1 MRWILLAAAV
11 LVAGC
16 ASMTRGT
23 QNQVQITSDPPG
35 AEAKTSAG
43 HACVT
48 PCTLAF
54 GRKDEFSV
62 VISKA
67 GYESQEVPVRT
78 QLANAGAAGFAGNVL
93 VGGVVG
99 MAVDAST
106 GATLEHCPNPVAV
119 TLRRIGRDGRPIG
132 SSLPATTHCQKPLTP
147 EQSAQTADRSGVQ

>member
-1 MRWILLAAAV
+1 MRWILLPAAIV
-11 LVAGC
+11 LAGC
-16 ASMTRGT
+16 ASVTRGT

-35 AEAKTSAG
+35 AEAKTSMG
-43 HACVT
+43 HSCVT
-48 PCTLAF
+48 PCTLTF

-62 VISKA
+62 VVSKA

-78 QLANAGAAGFAGNVL
+78 QLANSGAAGFAGNVL

-132 SSLPATTHCQKPLTP
+132 SSLSATTHCQKPLTP